1 MRLASGHLPVNE
13 KVLAGKV
20 AVCLPICVA
29 KRIIDAI
36 RAHQGHIDPQ
46 NLRPVAPSS
55 VIAHAGCHA
64 RREPNVGV
72 ASSAVVQC
80 RTIASGR
87 HEASLSGQ
95 HGDHP
100 QLSRRLASSQRP
112 HSANFYSAKR
122 PGCVPPYPAIQHS
135 WRVRE
140 SSSAP
145 RRKSQNSLTILTR
158 NH

>member
-122 PGCVPPYPAIQHS
+122 PGCPVPAHAKAHVMGQPG
-135 WRVRE
+135 
-140 SSSAP
+140 SANPP
-145 RRKSQNSLTILTR
+145 RRKIQTSLTTLTGS
-158 NH
+158 H